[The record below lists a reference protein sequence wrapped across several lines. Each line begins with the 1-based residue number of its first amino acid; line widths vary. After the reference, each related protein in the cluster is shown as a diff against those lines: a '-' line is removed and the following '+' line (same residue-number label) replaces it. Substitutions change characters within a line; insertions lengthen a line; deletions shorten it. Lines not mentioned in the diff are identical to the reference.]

1 MLKHATWMAAKQQKG
16 QANHPPVTTRIASPT
31 TSHAS
36 STPRK
41 QPCQSKSQSRSAS
54 ASVPSMQ
61 CNAMQRAFK
70 PCSKLRAGGSGT
82 SPPALPLHLLARQ
95 AYTGRHTEIEHP
107 ISHPVSCNQQPA
119 TAYNPSKRSDQSR
132 TDAGAAA
139 ATCQRHLYMNFARW
153 KRKGSAKKHN

>member
-16 QANHPPVTTRIASPT
+16 QANHPPATMRIAYPT

-54 ASVPSMQ
+54 ASVPSMH

-70 PCSKLRAGGSGT
+70 PCSKLRAGGSRT

-95 AYTGRHTEIEHP
+95 AYTGRHTEMEHP
-107 ISHPVSCNQQPA
+107 ISHPLSCNSLQQLTIQAREATEAALMPALLWQPA
-119 TAYNPSKRSDQSR
+119 SGT
-132 TDAGAAA
+132 
-139 ATCQRHLYMNFARW
+139 YMNFARQ
-153 KRKGSAKKHN
+153 

>member
-82 SPPALPLHLLARQ
+82 SPPALPLHLLVHQ
-95 AYTGRHTEIEHP
+95 AYTSRHTEIEHP
-107 ISHPVSCNQQPA
+107 TSHPVSCSSLQQLTIQAREATEAALMPALLWQPA
-119 TAYNPSKRSDQSR
+119 SGT
-132 TDAGAAA
+132 
-139 ATCQRHLYMNFARW
+139 YMNFAW
-153 KRKGSAKKHN
+153 Q

>member
-1 MLKHATWMAAKQQKG
+1 MLKHATWMAVKQQKG
-16 QANHPPVTTRIASPT
+16 QASHPPATTRIASPT

-36 STPRK
+36 STPQK
-41 QPCQSKSQSRSAS
+41 QPCQSKSQSLSAS

-95 AYTGRHTEIEHP
+95 AYAGCHTEIEHP
-107 ISHPVSCNQQPA
+107 ISHPVSCNSLQQLTIQAREATEAALMPALLWQPA
-119 TAYNPSKRSDQSR
+119 SGT
-132 TDAGAAA
+132 
-139 ATCQRHLYMNFARW
+139 YMNFARQ
-153 KRKGSAKKHN
+153 

>member
-16 QANHPPVTTRIASPT
+16 QANHPPATTQIASPT
-31 TSHAS
+31 TSHDS

-41 QPCQSKSQSRSAS
+41 QPRQSKSQSRSAS

-82 SPPALPLHLLARQ
+82 SPPALPLHLLVRQ

-107 ISHPVSCNQQPA
+107 ISHPVSCNSLQQLTIQAREATEAALMPALLWQPA
-119 TAYNPSKRSDQSR
+119 SGT
-132 TDAGAAA
+132 
-139 ATCQRHLYMNFARW
+139 YMNFARQ
-153 KRKGSAKKHN
+153 

>member
-1 MLKHATWMAAKQQKG
+1 MLKHATWMAAKQQKRPS
-16 QANHPPVTTRIASPT
+16 QPSTSNRMRIASPT

-54 ASVPSMQ
+54 ASMPSIQ
-61 CNAMQRAFK
+61 CNAMQRTFK

-82 SPPALPLHLLARQ
+82 SPPALPLYLLARQ
-95 AYTGRHTEIEHP
+95 AYTGRLTEIEHP

-119 TAYNPSKRSDQSR
+119 TAYNPSKRSNQSR

-139 ATCQRHLYMNFARW
+139 ATCQRHLYMNFAQW
-153 KRKGSAKKHN
+153 

>member
-16 QANHPPVTTRIASPT
+16 QANHPPATTRIASPT

-54 ASVPSMQ
+54 ASVQSMQ

-82 SPPALPLHLLARQ
+82 SPPALPLHLLACQ
-95 AYTGRHTEIEHP
+95 AYAGRHTEIEHP
-107 ISHPVSCNQQPA
+107 ISHPVSCNSLQQLTIQAREATEAALMPALLWQPA
-119 TAYNPSKRSDQSR
+119 SGT
-132 TDAGAAA
+132 
-139 ATCQRHLYMNFARW
+139 YMNFARQ
-153 KRKGSAKKHN
+153 

>member
-16 QANHPPVTTRIASPT
+16 QANHPPASTRIASPT

-36 STPRK
+36 STPRQ

-107 ISHPVSCNQQPA
+107 ISHPVSCNSLQQLTIQAREATEAALMPALLWQPA
-119 TAYNPSKRSDQSR
+119 SGT
-132 TDAGAAA
+132 
-139 ATCQRHLYMNFARW
+139 YMNFARQ
-153 KRKGSAKKHN
+153 

>member
-95 AYTGRHTEIEHP
+95 AYAGRHTEIEHP
-107 ISHPVSCNQQPA
+107 ISHPVYCNSLQQLTIQAREATEAALMPA
-119 TAYNPSKRSDQSR
+119 LLWQLASGT
-132 TDAGAAA
+132 
-139 ATCQRHLYMNFARW
+139 YMSFARQ
-153 KRKGSAKKHN
+153 

>member
-16 QANHPPVTTRIASPT
+16 QANHLPATTQIASPT

-107 ISHPVSCNQQPA
+107 ISHPVSCNSLQQLTIQAREATEAALMPALLWQPA
-119 TAYNPSKRSDQSR
+119 SGT
-132 TDAGAAA
+132 
-139 ATCQRHLYMNFARW
+139 YMNFAQQ
-153 KRKGSAKKHN
+153 

>member
-16 QANHPPVTTRIASPT
+16 QANHPPATTRIASPT

-107 ISHPVSCNQQPA
+107 ISHPVSCNSLQQLTIQAREATEAALMPALLWQPA
-119 TAYNPSKRSDQSR
+119 SGT
-132 TDAGAAA
+132 
-139 ATCQRHLYMNFARW
+139 YMNFARQ
-153 KRKGSAKKHN
+153 

>member
-16 QANHPPVTTRIASPT
+16 QANHPPATTRIASPT

-95 AYTGRHTEIEHP
+95 AYAGRHTEIEHP
-107 ISHPVSCNQQPA
+107 ISHPVSCNSLQQLTIQAREATEAALMPALLWQPA
-119 TAYNPSKRSDQSR
+119 SGT
-132 TDAGAAA
+132 
-139 ATCQRHLYMNFARW
+139 YMNFARQ
-153 KRKGSAKKHN
+153 

>member
-54 ASVPSMQ
+54 ASMPSIQ

-107 ISHPVSCNQQPA
+107 ISHPVSCNSLQQLTIQAREATEAALMPALLWQPA
-119 TAYNPSKRSDQSR
+119 SGT
-132 TDAGAAA
+132 
-139 ATCQRHLYMNFARW
+139 YMNFARQ
-153 KRKGSAKKHN
+153 